1 MLNLITNNSSTI
13 ELIHTQLMNKKIL
26 SLQIIMTSK
35 RDLKMDPKIYSKEKK
50 YFNYSYNLKRK
61 NYL

>member
-35 RDLKMDPKIYSKEKK
+35 RDFKMDPK
-50 YFNYSYNLKRK
+50 NLFKRK
-61 NYL
+61 KIFQLFI